1 MNDRIQTGDRIACSP
16 GDGHARFQGSRSV
29 TLNATRHGKGSNRRF
44 EFELRRCF
52 GWNSA
57 GFVLAMHPTMSHRLG
72 ALGRPNSHPGR
83 YPLDGQRK
91 QCPPGGHPGSS
102 RRSPSGDGSSRRSP
116 SGDGSGH
123 GSWRPDA
130 PLASCAAW
138 GSGRQ
143 TRRGRQP
150 PKRAPALALGESTVC
165 HLSRPP
171 AGRLIIC

>member
-102 RRSPSGDGSSRRSP
+102 RRSPSGDGS
-116 SGDGSGH
+116 GH
-123 GSWRPDA
+123 GSWRPDT

-138 GSGRQ
+138 GTGGRAKSR
-143 TRRGRQP
+143 TSVRADLGRRGRKLAPTNVVGYLLQ
-150 PKRAPALALGESTVC
+150 APAPHGE
-165 HLSRPP
+165 R
-171 AGRLIIC
+171 RR